1 MRRLFGLFCLIV
13 VMAVAGCDSDETIT
27 GEVPIA
33 DIDGLRV
40 ELPCIGTGTADVNCA
55 TPDAD
60 EESTTID
67 GEAGTTYNVTIRL
80 RGLVE
85 QKTYTDYTNPDGM
98 WIEGGAPDG
107 GSFNVFSL
115 HVSSPEMI
123 YYLNSGSSYIDECFV
138 LDIEKTIVMDHGAT
152 LTLLADA
159 GGDALSTKNRDG
171 DGVPIVVNGV
181 PPYPYPFD
189 GQFVQLDIVNV
200 TIND

>member
-1 MRRLFGLFCLIV
+1 MRRFFGLFCLVIV
-13 VMAVAGCDSDETIT
+13 MVAAGCDSDETIT
-27 GEVPIA
+27 GEIPIA

-60 EESTTID
+60 EGSTTID
-67 GEAGTTYNVTIRL
+67 GEDGTTYNVTIRL

-98 WIEGGAPDG
+98 WVEGGAPDG
-107 GSFNVFSL
+107 GSFNIFRL
-115 HVSSPEMI
+115 HVSSPEII
-123 YYLNSGSSYIDECFV
+123 YYLNVGSSYIDECFV

-159 GGDALSTKNRDG
+159 GGDALSTKNRDDNG
-171 DGVPIVVNGV
+171 DPIVVNGV

-189 GQFVQLDIVNV
+189 GQFVQMDIVDV
-200 TIND
+200 TINH